1 MWKWI
6 VAPPRW
12 SRGEQT
18 HSHTLFSYVALFLP
32 LAGAVGTLGLLLRAD
47 RRKDSHFLFAFIA
60 IWVVSPFVALALAH
74 LISKRWSVLTRA
86 TLLGVMLISTVGSLA
101 IYGNVVSTPPG
112 SKVAV
117 PFLVVPFGSWL
128 LITIVTPMAALLS
141 RRLSRFRPI
150 RWLIKAVA
158 AGVMF
163 CVLGITS
170 LLGLLLLDH
179 NRDTTLPTPTGPFAV
194 GRAAYT
200 WRDAAQVDPLA
211 PQPGL
216 KRELFAWIWY
226 PAATPQPSQTVDD
239 YLPAPWRTAIERQGG
254 VLLALVSRDLSRV
267 HAHSIRDAEV
277 SPQQHSYPVVLMRTG
292 GSTPTTDY
300 TSLAED
306 LASHGYVVA
315 GFDAP
320 YRSWVVVFPDG
331 RVIARAPQ
339 NNLDLVSGPQAD
351 QLANKL
357 VEVWTAD
364 TSFALDELE
373 RLNTSDPSGRFLKRL
388 DMQRVG
394 VFGHSL
400 GGATALLFCHD
411 DSRCK
416 AGIDVD
422 GAPLGSVIAEG
433 VTQPFMFL
441 LSDHKGETSDAG
453 TPEAIRHAESNIR
466 SIYDRLPGERR
477 LEIVIQ
483 GANHYM
489 FSDGAMLKSPLVMR
503 AMRTLGIVR
512 LDGRRQV
519 VVAAHCIST
528 FFDVYLKGAPA
539 SKLKSLSEYPE
550 IDVVP

>member
-1 MWKWI
+1 MGKRFG
-6 VAPPRW
+6 ALERL

-18 HSHTLFSYVALFLP
+18 RSSTLLSGAALLLP
-32 LAGAVGTLGLLLRAD
+32 VIGAVGSVGLMLRVGHRNDSRILLA
-47 RRKDSHFLFAFIA
+47 LFA
-60 IWVVSPFVALALAH
+60 IWVLSPFVALVLAN

-86 TLLGVMLISTVGSLA
+86 TLHGVMLILTVGSLA
-101 IYGNVVSTPPG
+101 IYGNTLSAPPG
-112 SKVAV
+112 SKLAV
-117 PFLVVPFGSWL
+117 PFLVVPLGSWL

-141 RRLSRFRPI
+141 RRLSRFWPV

-158 AGVMF
+158 AVVML
-163 CVLGITS
+163 CVLGITV

-179 NRDTTLPTPTGPFAV
+179 DRDTTLPTPTGQFAV
-194 GRAAYT
+194 GRTTYV
-200 WRDAAQVDPLA
+200 WSDASQADRLA
-211 PQPGL
+211 PQPGT

-226 PAATPQPSQTVDD
+226 PAAPPQPSQTVDD
-239 YLPAPWRTAIERQGG
+239 YMPAPWRTAMEGS
-254 VLLALVSRDLSRV
+254 VLLKFLTRDLSRV
-267 HAHSIRDAEV
+267 HAHSIRDADV

-292 GSTPTTDY
+292 GAALATDY

-306 LASHGYVVA
+306 LASHGYVVV

-320 YRSWVVVFPDG
+320 YRTRVVVLPDG

-339 NNLDLVSGPQAD
+339 NNIDLVGGPQAD

-357 VEVWTAD
+357 VQAWTAD
-364 TSFALDELE
+364 TGFALDQLE
-373 RLNTSDPSGRFLKRL
+373 RLNTSDPSGRFLGRL

-411 DSRCK
+411 DPRCK

-422 GAPLGSVIAEG
+422 GAPLGKVIAEG

-441 LSDHKGETSDAG
+441 LSDHRGETADAE
-453 TPEAIRHAESNIR
+453 TPEAIRQAGANIR
-466 SIYDRLPGERR
+466 SIYERLPSDRR

-489 FSDGAMLKSPLVMR
+489 FSDGAMLKSPLLMR
-503 AMRTLGIVR
+503 VMRTLGIMR

-519 VVAAHCIST
+519 AVTAHFISA

-539 SKLKSLSEYPE
+539 SDLKSQTEYPE
-550 IDVVP
+550 IEIVP